1 MLKRGKYIAE
11 HDNGILDQYRIVMS
25 VRETEKSYVFELLEY
40 VSRYSPAQMDMLLD
54 KNKRVVISKSK
65 GGHAMRIWNDHD
77 FTLYPYQAEIPFH
90 FEWVG
95 EGGNK
100 EGSVKCG

>member
-77 FTLYPYQAEIPFH
+77 FTH
-90 FEWVG
+90 FCIKIHG
-95 EGGNK
+95 KHRYFACLSN
-100 EGSVKCG
+100 SS

>member
-1 MLKRGKYIAE
+1 
-11 HDNGILDQYRIVMS
+11 
-25 VRETEKSYVFELLEY
+25 
-40 VSRYSPAQMDMLLD
+40 
-54 KNKRVVISKSK
+54 
-65 GGHAMRIWNDHD
+65 MRIWNDHD
-77 FTLYPYQAEIPFH
+77 FTLYPYQAGIPFH